1 MIAQIRCGL
10 WVRNGFAIRGQL
22 LHYREFM
29 LRELCYDQDLFILQ
43 VALVILDPNTVIVTI
58 LDRFGLLSFFSG
70 GPFSLHHTV
79 YDATQLTG
87 MVEEVLYVLIAILS
101 ENANI
106 SQMSVADQAR
116 REIVHALALGP
127 SSYTDLIKR
136 ISERLVDDAAFEKM
150 LKKTTKF
157 RAPEGTSDVG
167 TYELKDECFDEVNPF
182 WYHYTMNKREEVE
195 TILRRR
201 LVKQNPGVVDPVWV
215 PKPLKLSPSGPFA
228 IIPSTFESE
237 ALLQV
242 MFHAIYNILALT
254 EHPGSGSVPPS
265 GEAILTILHEHVM
278 VCSQRME
285 SVYGIHPCA
294 SRRQLHSERAPS
306 PSGENSEGVDL
317 HYRLIISHRE
327 YCRKRRPDYSLAYL

>member
-157 RAPEGTSDVG
+157 CAPEGTSDVG

-242 MFHAIYNILALT
+242 MFHEY
-254 EHPGSGSVPPS
+254 
-265 GEAILTILHEHVM
+265 
-278 VCSQRME
+278 
-285 SVYGIHPCA
+285 
-294 SRRQLHSERAPS
+294 
-306 PSGENSEGVDL
+306 
-317 HYRLIISHRE
+317 IISLLSPNI
-327 YCRKRRPDYSLAYL
+327 PDLDLYLRQGKPFLQFFMSM

>member
-201 LVKQNPGVVDPVWV
+201 LVKQNPWG
-215 PKPLKLSPSGPFA
+215 
-228 IIPSTFESE
+228 
-237 ALLQV
+237 
-242 MFHAIYNILALT
+242 
-254 EHPGSGSVPPS
+254 
-265 GEAILTILHEHVM
+265 
-278 VCSQRME
+278 
-285 SVYGIHPCA
+285 
-294 SRRQLHSERAPS
+294 
-306 PSGENSEGVDL
+306 
-317 HYRLIISHRE
+317 
-327 YCRKRRPDYSLAYL
+327 RRPCMGS